1 MNIKVQQNIKEIDS
15 AFSLAENQNDDEVKS
30 HLANLLCIR
39 ISGLI
44 ENYLKTKVSDYS
56 DKKVPKQ
63 ITRFLSIRFADITNL
78 KTTKL
83 HDILGQFS
91 LQWQSDFEEIIQNKG
106 QLKSS
111 LDSLITNRHNIAH
124 GQRVSL
130 TLRTVR
136 QYYED
141 VKEFINKLD
150 KIIK

>member
-1 MNIKVQQNIKEIDS
+1 MNIKVQQYIKEIDS

-30 HLANLLCIR
+30 YFAYLLCIR

-63 ITRFLSIRFADITNL
+63 ITRFLSIKFADITNL

-83 HDILGQFS
+83 LEILGQFS
-91 LQWQSDFEEIIQNKG
+91 LQWKSDFEVIIQNNV

-111 LDSLITNRHNIAH
+111 LDSLINNRHNIAH
-124 GQRVSL
+124 GQRASL

-141 VKEFINKLD
+141 VQEIINELD